1 MKLSLPMIKN
11 SILSSLKI
19 TKIVLCYLLLFFLF
33 KISDSYAFMSGAS
46 MGIGGGASSAGTPTI
61 KSGISIVDPEGKSL
75 NCEPFVD
82 KKWESTSDEDS
93 WNGVYFSL
101 GFDSSKF
108 SGKYKIEN
116 SDTEYYS
123 TSSSSKNIVPVFSE
137 VGTGKSFSG
146 GSSMPVVT
154 VGGGFLIDRMYLAT
168 DLEIRALP
176 LDFTSKAKINEMEIN
191 SQGQETKVKEAETN
205 LTYSLRNYVMFNAK
219 IGYLLTG
226 RSMVYLNAGI
236 GSFSSSS
243 IKTDGNYSVLE
254 SEDGD
259 NPPPIRLSLG
269 TEFLLSNHFRFI
281 ADYSYWIVPQNMG
294 TFYLSK
300 SGSSQSPP
308 KSQNSYV
315 ADFKINSLKLGILY
329 RF

>member
-1 MKLSLPMIKN
+1 MIKIFIIN
-11 SILSSLKI
+11 TPKI
-19 TKIVLCYLLLFFLF
+19 SKTIIHYFFIFFLF
-33 KISDSYAFMSGAS
+33 KISNSYAFVGGAS
-46 MGIGGGASSAGTPTI
+46 IAVGGGASSAGSPSI
-61 KSGISIVDPEGKSL
+61 KSGISIVDPEGKSF

-82 KKWESTSDEDS
+82 KKWESTSSEDS

-101 GFDSSKF
+101 GLDSSKF

-116 SDTEYYS
+116 SDREYQYLS
-123 TSSSSKNIVPVFSE
+123 TFAPQGQTTTVPVFSE
-137 VGTGKSFSG
+137 IGTGKNFSG
-146 GSSMPVVT
+146 ASSMPVVT

-176 LDFTSKAKINEMEIN
+176 LDFTSKAKINEITYNNLGE
-191 SQGQETKVKEAETN
+191 ETGKKEVETT

-219 IGYLLTG
+219 IGYLISG
-226 RSMVYLNAGI
+226 RSMVYFNTGI

-243 IKTDGNYSVLE
+243 IKTDSNYSIME
-254 SEDGD
+254 NDSGD

-269 TEFLLSNHFRFI
+269 TEFLLSNHFRFV

-294 TFYLSK
+294 NFYLGK
-300 SGSSQSPP
+300 SGSSQSAP
-308 KSQNSYV
+308 KSENSYV
-315 ADFKINSLKLGILY
+315 ADFKINSLKFGILY

>member
-1 MKLSLPMIKN
+1 MKSSLSMIK
-11 SILSSLKI
+11 SYILSSLKT
-19 TKIVLCYLLLFFLF
+19 TKIVLCCSLVFFLF
-33 KISDSYAFMSGAS
+33 KITDSYAFMSGAS

-61 KSGISIVDPEGKSL
+61 KSGISIVDPEGKSF

-82 KKWESTSDEDS
+82 KKWESTSSEDS

-101 GFDSSKF
+101 GFDTSKF

-116 SDTEYYS
+116 SDSEYYPNNS
-123 TSSSSKNIVPVFSE
+123 NTTTIIPVFSE
-137 VGTGKSFSG
+137 VGMKKSFSG
-146 GSSMPVVT
+146 SSSMPVVT

-191 SQGQETKVKEAETN
+191 SNGVESKGKDAETT

-226 RSMVYLNAGI
+226 RSMVYLNTGI
-236 GSFSSSS
+236 GSFSSST
-243 IKTDGNYSVLE
+243 IKSSGNYSVFVNE
-254 SEDGD
+254 SSD

-269 TEFLLSNHFRFI
+269 TEYLLSNHFRFI

-294 TFYLSK
+294 NFNLSK
-300 SGSSQSPP
+300 NGSSQSAP
-308 KSQNSYV
+308 KSENSYV

>member
-1 MKLSLPMIKN
+1 MIKSLIIN
-11 SILSSLKI
+11 ALKI
-19 TKIVLCYLLLFFLF
+19 SKTVLCYFFIFFFF
-33 KISDSYAFMSGAS
+33 KINDSYAFVGGAS
-46 MGIGGGASSAGTPTI
+46 MGVGGGASSAGTPSI
-61 KSGISIVDPEGKSL
+61 KSGISIVDPEGKAY

-82 KKWESTSDEDS
+82 KKWESTSSEDS

-116 SDTEYYS
+116 SDPEYQYIS
-123 TSSSSKNIVPVFSE
+123 ANSSSSKTTIVPVFSE
-137 VGTGKSFSG
+137 IGTGKNFSG
-146 GSSMPVVT
+146 ASSMPVLT

-176 LDFTSKAKINEMEIN
+176 LDFTSKAKINEITYDSSGKED
-191 SQGQETKVKEAETN
+191 GKKEVETT

-219 IGYLLTG
+219 IGYLMTG
-226 RSMVYLNAGI
+226 RSMVYFNAGI

-243 IKTDGNYSVLE
+243 IKTDNKYSIME
-254 SEDGD
+254 NEGGD

-269 TEFLLSNHFRFI
+269 TEFLLSNHFRLV

-294 TFYLSK
+294 NFYLSK
-300 SGSSQSPP
+300 SGSSQSAP
-308 KSQNSYV
+308 KSENSYV
-315 ADFKINSLKLGILY
+315 ADFKINSLKFGILY